1 MSRGFDY
8 SKWDRLEVSDDE
20 KDAHPNIDSSLMIRI
35 KREQRARR
43 EAEEEM
49 KKSQLRKIGTPEAL
63 RQVEEIERKAK
74 LHVDNICRVVDE
86 KTIVNKPTAPPLPSQ
101 QTKHSE
107 SKFEE
112 QDANNN
118 ANAVSDD
125 EDEFTRYVEKHEE
138 SMLHYAGLAKLQ
150 DSEQFLLD
158 HLEVLN
164 EHACGWMLLH
174 MLSLEMSDE
183 RPAMLNAT
191 RQYLML
197 RNIMDLAKEIR
208 RGNDARPMVQL
219 FYKQLKND
227 KERVT
232 MLDVETHNFAQQIIK
247 RAEQKRIEM
256 QQEQT
261 ELVQE

>member
-1 MSRGFDY
+1 MSKGFDY

-63 RQVEEIERKAK
+63 RQVEEIERKSK
-74 LHVDNICRVVDE
+74 LHIDNICRVVDE
-86 KTIVNKPTAPPLPSQ
+86 KTIVNKPAPPAVG
-101 QTKHSE
+101 HSI
-107 SKFEE
+107 SKPTDTEITEVTSTDNCEAFSDEEEFE
-112 QDANNN
+112 
-118 ANAVSDD
+118 
-125 EDEFTRYVEKHEE
+125 RYVEQNE
-138 SMLHYAGLAKLQ
+138 SKVLHYSALVKLQ
-150 DSEQFLLD
+150 DSEQCLLD
-158 HLEVLN
+158 NLEVLN

-174 MLSLEMSDE
+174 MLSLEMSGE
-183 RPAMLNAT
+183 RPAMLNVT

-197 RNIMDLAKEIR
+197 RNIMDLAKEIK

-219 FYKQLKND
+219 FFKQLNHD
-227 KERVT
+227 KDRVT
-232 MLDVETHNFAQQIIK
+232 MLDVETRNFAQQIIK

-261 ELVQE
+261 EISQ